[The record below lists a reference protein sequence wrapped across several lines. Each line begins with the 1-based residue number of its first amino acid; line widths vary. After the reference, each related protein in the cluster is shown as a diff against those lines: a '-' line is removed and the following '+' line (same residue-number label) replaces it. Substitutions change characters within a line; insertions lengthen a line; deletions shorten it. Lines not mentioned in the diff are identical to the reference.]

1 MNHRII
7 PSKGITIKSK
17 GMVINVSAVEW
28 VVFKL
33 VFENNSIEEL
43 DRVP

>member
-1 MNHRII
+1 
-7 PSKGITIKSK
+7 
-17 GMVINVSAVEW
+17 MVTNVTAVEW

-43 DRVP
+43 DRAP